1 MRVVTLYPS
10 CNALKGHKKGQKIY
24 EIIGI
29 VGQGDRIKVAI
40 ALSVFQTAKQTSCI
54 ITCPD
59 RPELFSGSCISM
71 GTDGVAENI
80 AIREAIKA
88 AGFRCD
94 PELQI
99 GDNIENAVKVMSDFL
114 AFSSSDVVAPLGNMS
129 TTYRFEA

>member
-1 MRVVTLYPS
+1 MRVVTFYLS

-29 VGQGDRIKVAI
+29 VGQSDRIKVVI

-54 ITCPD
+54 IACPD
-59 RPELFSGSCISM
+59 RPKLFSGSCTSM
-71 GTDGVAENI
+71 GTDSVAENI

-99 GDNIENAVKVMSDFL
+99 GDDIGNAVRGMSDFL
-114 AFSSSDVVAPLGNMS
+114 ALSAIYGASSSTMS
-129 TTYRFEA
+129 ATYKFEA